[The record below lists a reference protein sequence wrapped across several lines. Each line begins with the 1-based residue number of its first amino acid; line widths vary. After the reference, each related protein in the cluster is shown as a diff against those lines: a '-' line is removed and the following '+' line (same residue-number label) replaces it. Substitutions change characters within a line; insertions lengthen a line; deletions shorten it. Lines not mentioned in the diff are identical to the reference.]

1 MGIEEY
7 GAYFSLTKVTFPLA
21 VSWVIFACHYGY
33 GGVINQFLSAP
44 FFIPLA
50 RISYV
55 CYLIHPVIIFAY
67 YYSQEALFH
76 GSGLTIVNIIKIQQI
91 K

>member
-1 MGIEEY
+1 MEVAEY
-7 GAYFSLTKVTFPLA
+7 GAYFSLSKVSYSLA
-21 VSWVIFACHYGY
+21 ISWVIFACHYGY
-33 GGVINQFLSAP
+33 GGVINRFLSAH

-55 CYLIHPVIIFAY
+55 AYLIHPTMIFAY

-76 GSGLTIVNIIKIQQI
+76 GSGLTIVRIL
-91 K
+91 